1 MSNVEKAL
9 ALSEQ
14 GMYCFPVN
22 HTADNEKKP
31 YTPNGHLDATL
42 DPNVLMDWWAK
53 WPNAQVGVACGMSGI
68 AVADVDTKNGKDGWN
83 ELDTAWLDLG
93 DPFSYETGTGGSHLV
108 YLAPEGVALNGQ
120 SNYRGMQGVDR
131 RAGSSW
137 VMWVGDIPKRDEL
150 HLAPEWLLD
159 EAKERSVQG
168 FEGTVKDW
176 YDSLTPGE
184 PNVMVRR
191 AIKAIQD
198 DMGHSDMVS
207 ATYEA
212 IRLGSEG
219 NPGVPDLVEALE
231 DAWMNRPAENHT
243 TPESAWEYKFQE
255 ALLGGLE
262 KYGQTTELFKNLPEY
277 NIAMV
282 PASIPDALVTSPGT
296 KADFS
301 RLLGALVKETE
312 DDNRILSILWNC
324 SGTKKWAREWGLE
337 FSLKRIQ
344 DARHTPEPTREN
356 PAIEEK
362 REAEAKGKPTTFDLL
377 TEEER
382 EYLKTRPT
390 FVDRVESVAR
400 GMGYEQGAYFRAIG
414 WMMASMRYGMKG
426 YVPVSDTQRH
436 GLNLWN
442 IIMGYSGTGKS
453 VTDDFRDQVLDQ
465 IFDGDNQDGGVGYD
479 LGTDS
484 SPQGLHM
491 ALLERDGKASL
502 FSADEAS
509 GWFKTLGKRDWDSG
523 LEDILSDW
531 YMGKVSPSNKVN
543 LKELRGKSARTS
555 FSLQMFATPDR
566 LAETLTRDQ
575 FKSGF
580 LARVMWSFGEPKK
593 ESDAMFDIFKDS
605 ADRVTD
611 VEIVPEV
618 IQDIIADL
626 NASVAWIDKP
636 LVLKPTAEAAARM
649 GEAYKAMYR
658 MAEGRENWDIIE
670 PAITR
675 HMESLLKCSGIAAM
689 YREDTK
695 IELVDAL
702 HAIKAVEEWYKNL
715 FRVADLISAGQ
726 FQRRATEIENWI
738 IERGGTV
745 TKPQLTRR
753 FRNYIDKD
761 MREIESILTYL
772 VESGTINR
780 DESGGRI
787 KYELNG
793 RA

>member
-1 MSNVEKAL
+1 MANVEKAL

-42 DPNVLMDWWAK
+42 DPNVLMDWWVK
-53 WPNAQVGVACGMSGI
+53 WPNAQVGVACGKSGI

-93 DPFSYETGTGGSHLV
+93 NPFSYETGTGGSHLI

-137 VMWVGDIPKRDEL
+137 IMWVGDVPSRDEL

-159 EAKERSVQG
+159 EVKERSVQG
-168 FEGTVKDW
+168 FDGTIKDW

-231 DAWMNRPAENHT
+231 GAWMNRPAENHT

-301 RLLGALVKETE
+301 KLLGALVKETD

-324 SGTKKWAREWGLE
+324 NGTKKWAREWGLE
-337 FSLKRIQ
+337 FTLKRIQ

-362 REAEAKGKPTTFDLL
+362 REAEAKGKPSTFDLL

-382 EYLKTRPT
+382 GYLKTRPT
-390 FVDRVESVAR
+390 FVDRVEQVAKSLN
-400 GMGYEQGAYFRAIG
+400 YDQLPYFRSAA
-414 WMMASMRYGMKG
+414 WTMAAMAFSFKG
-426 YVPVSDTQRH
+426 FIPLSKTH
-436 GLNLWN
+436 KMGLNLWHIN
-442 IIMGYSGTGKS
+442 LGLSGTGKS
-453 VTDDFRDQVLDQ
+453 VVGGFRDSVLRTV
-465 IFDGDNQDGGVGYD
+465 FEGDNEGGIPFS
-479 LGTDS
+479 LGEDS
-484 SPQGLHM
+484 SPQGLHA
-491 ALLERDGKASL
+491 ALLDRDRKASL
-502 FSADEAS
+502 FSSDEAAGFFS
-509 GWFKTLGKRDWDSG
+509 TLGLRDWKTG
-523 LEDILSDW
+523 LDEKITSW
-531 YMGKVSPSNKVN
+531 YNGYVEGSNK
-543 LKELRGKSARTS
+543 LTMKELRGKTALTS
-555 FSLQMFATPDR
+555 FNMSMFGTPDKVTKVITADMFETGFMARVNWVIGNPPKDDGSRFMLDIDTSEDVEDFDTSAPEIMELASDLMAAVVHLDKPTALKPAPGVMKRLSEAYKATHDLAKGKENFDIIDPSLTR
-566 LAETLTRDQ
+566 LAETMMKCAGICAL
-575 FKSGF
+575 
-580 LARVMWSFGEPKK
+580 
-593 ESDAMFDIFKDS
+593 
-605 ADRVTD
+605 
-611 VEIVPEV
+611 
-618 IQDIIADL
+618 
-626 NASVAWIDKP
+626 
-636 LVLKPTAEAAARM
+636 
-649 GEAYKAMYR
+649 YR
-658 MAEGRENWDIIE
+658 SSETIE
-670 PAITR
+670 
-675 HMESLLKCSGIAAM
+675 M
-689 YREDTK
+689 
-695 IELVDAL
+695 VDAL
-702 HAIKAVEEWYKNL
+702 HAIRAAEEWNRNL
-715 FRVADLISAGQ
+715 HTVVGMVSAGD
-726 FQRRATEIENWI
+726 FQRRASEIEAWVSSQ
-738 IERGGTV
+738 GGTV
-745 TKPQLTRR
+745 TRTRLFHR
-753 FRNYIDKD
+753 FRNFIEKD
-761 MREIESILTYL
+761 SRELDSLLTYL

-780 DESGGRI
+780 EEEGRSV
-787 KYELNG
+787 KYSLNG

>member
-1 MSNVEKAL
+1 LANVEKVL

-42 DPNVLMDWWAK
+42 DPNVLADWWAK
-53 WPNAQVGVACGMSGI
+53 WPNAQVGVACGKSGI

-93 DPFSYETGTGGSHLV
+93 NPFSYETGTGGSHLI
-108 YLAPEGVALNGQ
+108 YLAPKGVSLNGQ

-137 VMWVGDIPKRDEL
+137 VMWVGDVPNRDEL

-159 EAKERSVQG
+159 EVKERSVQG
-168 FEGTVKDW
+168 FDGTIKDW

-231 DAWMNRPAENHT
+231 EAWMNRPAENHT
-243 TPESAWEYKFQE
+243 TPESAWQYKFQE

-282 PASIPDALVTSPGT
+282 PASVPDTLVTSPGT

-301 RLLGALVKETE
+301 KLLGALVKETE

-324 SGTKKWAREWGLE
+324 PGTRDLSREWSLE
-337 FSLKRIQ
+337 FTAKRIQ

-362 REAEAKGKPTTFDLL
+362 REAEAKGKPTSFDLL

-390 FVDRVESVAR
+390 FVDRVEQVAKSLNYDQ
-400 GMGYEQGAYFRAIG
+400 MPYFRSAA
-414 WMMASMRYGMKG
+414 WTMAAMAFSFKG
-426 YVPVSDTQRH
+426 FIPLSKTH
-436 GLNLWN
+436 KMGLNLWHIN
-442 IIMGYSGTGKS
+442 LGLSGTGKS
-453 VTDDFRDQVLDQ
+453 VVGGFRDSVLRTV
-465 IFDGDNQDGGVGYD
+465 FEGDNEGGIPFS
-479 LGTDS
+479 LGEDS
-484 SPQGLHM
+484 SPQGLHA
-491 ALLERDGKASL
+491 ALLDRDRKASL
-502 FSADEAS
+502 FSSDEAAGFFS
-509 GWFKTLGKRDWDSG
+509 TLGLRDWKTG
-523 LEDILSDW
+523 LDEKITSW
-531 YMGKVSPSNKVN
+531 YNGYVEGSNK
-543 LKELRGKSARTS
+543 LTMKELRGKTALTS
-555 FSLQMFATPDR
+555 FNMSMWGTPDKVTKVVTADMFETGFMARVNWVIGNPPKDDGSRFMLDIDTSEDVEDFDTSAPEITELASDLMAAVVHLDKPIALKPAPGVMKRLSEAYKATHDLAKGKENFDIIDPSLTR
-566 LAETLTRDQ
+566 LAETMMKCAGICAL
-575 FKSGF
+575 
-580 LARVMWSFGEPKK
+580 
-593 ESDAMFDIFKDS
+593 
-605 ADRVTD
+605 
-611 VEIVPEV
+611 
-618 IQDIIADL
+618 
-626 NASVAWIDKP
+626 
-636 LVLKPTAEAAARM
+636 
-649 GEAYKAMYR
+649 YR
-658 MAEGRENWDIIE
+658 SSETIE
-670 PAITR
+670 
-675 HMESLLKCSGIAAM
+675 M
-689 YREDTK
+689 
-695 IELVDAL
+695 VDAL
-702 HAIKAVEEWYKNL
+702 HAIRAAEEWNRNL
-715 FRVADLISAGQ
+715 HTVVGMVSAGD
-726 FQRRATEIENWI
+726 FQRRASEIEAWVSSQ
-738 IERGGTV
+738 GGTV
-745 TKPQLTRR
+745 TRTRLFHR
-753 FRNYIDKD
+753 FRNFIEKD
-761 MREIESILTYL
+761 SRELDSLLTYL
-772 VESGTINR
+772 VESGTMNR
-780 DESGGRI
+780 LEEGKSGV
-787 KYELNG
+787 KYALNG
-793 RA
+793 GV

>member
-1 MSNVEKAL
+1 
-9 ALSEQ
+9 
-14 GMYCFPVN
+14 
-22 HTADNEKKP
+22 
-31 YTPNGHLDATL
+31 
-42 DPNVLMDWWAK
+42 
-53 WPNAQVGVACGMSGI
+53 
-68 AVADVDTKNGKDGWN
+68 
-83 ELDTAWLDLG
+83 
-93 DPFSYETGTGGSHLV
+93 
-108 YLAPEGVALNGQ
+108 
-120 SNYRGMQGVDR
+120 
-131 RAGSSW
+131 
-137 VMWVGDIPKRDEL
+137 
-150 HLAPEWLLD
+150 
-159 EAKERSVQG
+159 
-168 FEGTVKDW
+168 
-176 YDSLTPGE
+176 
-184 PNVMVRR
+184 
-191 AIKAIQD
+191 
-198 DMGHSDMVS
+198 
-207 ATYEA
+207 
-212 IRLGSEG
+212 
-219 NPGVPDLVEALE
+219 
-231 DAWMNRPAENHT
+231 
-243 TPESAWEYKFQE
+243 
-255 ALLGGLE
+255 
-262 KYGQTTELFKNLPEY
+262 
-277 NIAMV
+277 
-282 PASIPDALVTSPGT
+282 
-296 KADFS
+296 
-301 RLLGALVKETE
+301 
-312 DDNRILSILWNC
+312 
-324 SGTKKWAREWGLE
+324 
-337 FSLKRIQ
+337 
-344 DARHTPEPTREN
+344 
-356 PAIEEK
+356 
-362 REAEAKGKPTTFDLL
+362 
-377 TEEER
+377 
-382 EYLKTRPT
+382 
-390 FVDRVESVAR
+390 
-400 GMGYEQGAYFRAIG
+400 
-414 WMMASMRYGMKG
+414 
-426 YVPVSDTQRH
+426 
-436 GLNLWN
+436 
-442 IIMGYSGTGKS
+442 MGYSGTGKS

-465 IFDGDNQDGGVGYD
+465 IFDGDNPDGGVGYD

-670 PAITR
+670 PAVTR
-675 HMESLLKCSGIAAM
+675 HMEALLKCSGIAAM
-689 YREDTK
+689 YREDMK

-738 IERGGTV
+738 IERGGSV

-780 DESGGRI
+780 DETGGRI

>member
-1 MSNVEKAL
+1 MANLEKAL

-14 GMYCFPVN
+14 GMYVFPVN

-31 YTPNGHLDATL
+31 YTTNGHLDASR
-42 DPNVLMDWWAK
+42 DPKTIKYWWTK
-53 WPNAQVGVACGMSGI
+53 HPNAEVGVACGESGI
-68 AVADVDTKNGKDGWN
+68 AVADVDTKNGKDGWTS
-83 ELDTAWLDLG
+83 LDEAWLDLG
-93 DPFSYETGTGGSHLV
+93 SPFSYETGTGGSHLI
-108 YLAPEGVALNGQ
+108 YLAPEGLNLNGQ
-120 SNYRGMQGVDR
+120 SNYRGLIGVDR

-137 VMWVGDIPKRDEL
+137 VMWTGDVPNRGDL
-150 HLAPEWLLD
+150 QPAPEWLLD

-198 DMGHSDMVS
+198 DMSHSDMVS

-219 NPGVPDLVEALE
+219 SPGVPELVEALE
-231 DAWMNRPAENHT
+231 EAWMNRPVENHT

-277 NIAMV
+277 NISLV
-282 PASIPDALVTSPGT
+282 PASIPDSLTTTPGT

-301 RLLGALVKETE
+301 RLLGALIKETE
-312 DDNRILSILWNC
+312 DDNRILSVLWNC
-324 SGTKKWAREWGLE
+324 NGTKKWAREWGLE
-337 FSLKRIQ
+337 FTAKRIQ
-344 DARHTPEPTREN
+344 DARTTPEPTREN

-362 REAEAKGKPTTFDLL
+362 REAEAKGKPTNFDLL
-377 TEEER
+377 TPEER
-382 EYLKTRPT
+382 EFLKARPT
-390 FVDRVESVAR
+390 FADHVETVALN
-400 GMGYEQGAYFRAIG
+400 MGYDQTSYFRAIG
-414 WMMASMRYGMKG
+414 WMMASMRYGTKG

-465 IFDGDNQDGGVGYD
+465 IFAGDNEDGGVGYD

-543 LKELRGKSARTS
+543 LKELRGKSAKTS
-555 FSLQMFATPDR
+555 FALQMFATPDR
-566 LAETLTRDQ
+566 LTETLTRDQ

-580 LARVMWSFGEPKK
+580 LARVMWSFGDPKK
-593 ESDAMFDIFKDS
+593 ESDAMFNIFKDS
-605 ADRVTD
+605 ADDVTD

-626 NASVAWIDKP
+626 NASIAWIDKP

-658 MAEGRENWDIIE
+658 LAEGRENWDIIE

-675 HMESLLKCSGIAAM
+675 HMEALLKCAGIAAM
-689 YREDTK
+689 YREDSQ

-702 HAIKAVEEWYKNL
+702 HGIKAVEEWYKNL

-780 DESGGRI
+780 DETGGRVR
-787 KYELNG
+787 YELNG

>member
-1 MSNVEKAL
+1 MANVEKAL

-53 WPNAQVGVACGMSGI
+53 WPNAQVGVACGKSGI
-68 AVADVDTKNGKDGWN
+68 AVADVDTKNGKDGWAS
-83 ELDTAWLDLG
+83 LDEAWLDLG
-93 DPFSYETGTGGSHLV
+93 SPFSYETGTGGSHLV
-108 YLAPEGVALNGQ
+108 YLSPEGLNLNGQ
-120 SNYRGMQGVDR
+120 SNYRGLVGVDR

-137 VMWVGDIPKRDEL
+137 VMWTGDVPDRADL
-150 HLAPEWLLD
+150 QPAPEWLLD

-231 DAWMNRPAENHT
+231 EAWMNRPAENHT

-282 PASIPDALVTSPGT
+282 PASIPDALVTSPGA

-301 RLLGALVKETE
+301 KLLGALVKET
-312 DDNRILSILWNC
+312 DDDDRILSILWNC
-324 SGTKKWAREWGLE
+324 NGTKKWAREWGLE

-377 TEEER
+377 TEDER

-675 HMESLLKCSGIAAM
+675 HMEALLKCSGIAAM

>member
-14 GMYCFPVN
+14 GMYVFPVN
-22 HTADNEKKP
+22 HTEDNEKKP

-42 DPNVLMDWWAK
+42 DPNLIMDWWQKHPKAEI
-53 WPNAQVGVACGMSGI
+53 GVACGKSGI

-83 ELDTAWLDLG
+83 ALDQAWYDLG
-93 DPFSYETGTGGSHLV
+93 EPFSYPTGTGGSHLV
-108 YLAPEGVALNGQ
+108 YLAPEGLDLNGTA
-120 SNYRGMQGVDR
+120 NYRGLEGVDR

-137 VMWVGDIPKRDEL
+137 VMWVGDVPNRSEL
-150 HLAPEWLLD
+150 SPAPEWLLD
-159 EAKERSVQG
+159 ESRTHVVQG
-168 FEGTVKDW
+168 FEGTVSEW
-176 YDSLTPGE
+176 YESLVTGE

-191 AIKAIQD
+191 AIKAISV
-198 DMGHSDMVS
+198 DMSHSEMVA

-212 IRLGSEG
+212 IRLGAEG

-231 DAWMNRPAENHT
+231 NAWMNRPAENHT

-255 ALLGGLE
+255 ALVGGLE
-262 KYGQTTELFKNLPEY
+262 KYGETTDLLKNLPEY
-277 NIAMV
+277 SIDLV
-282 PASIPDALVTSPGT
+282 PKSITDSLVTTPGT
-296 KADFS
+296 KTDFS
-301 RLLGALVKETE
+301 KLLGMLVKETN

-324 SGTKKWAREWGLE
+324 NGTKKWSREWGLE
-337 FSLKRIQ
+337 FTAKRIQ
-344 DARHTPEPTREN
+344 EARVKPEPTREN
-356 PAIEEK
+356 PKIEEK
-362 REAEAKGKPTTFDLL
+362 REAEAKGKPTSFDLL

-382 EYLKTRPT
+382 EYLKKRPT
-390 FVDRVESVAR
+390 FADRVEQAAVD
-400 GMGYEQGAYFRAIG
+400 MGYDQTAYFRAIG
-414 WMMASMRYGMKG
+414 WMMGSMVYGMKG
-426 YVPVSDTQRH
+426 FVPVSDTQKH

-453 VTDDFRDQVLDQ
+453 VTDDFRDQSLDR
-465 IFDGDNQDGGVGYD
+465 IFEGDNEDRVGYD

-509 GWFKTLGKRDWDSG
+509 GFFKTLGKRDWDSG
-523 LEDILSDW
+523 LEDTLSDW

-555 FSLQMFATPDR
+555 FSMQMFATPER
-566 LAETLTRDQ
+566 LAETLSREQ

-580 LARVMWSFGEPKK
+580 LARVMWSFGDPKK
-593 ESDAMFDIFKDS
+593 ETDEMFNIFKDS
-605 ADRVTD
+605 SKNVKD

-618 IQDIIADL
+618 IQNIIADL
-626 NASVAWIDKP
+626 KSSTLWIDKP
-636 LVLKPTAEAAARM
+636 LVLKPSKEAKERM
-649 GEAYKAMYR
+649 GVAYKAMYR
-658 MAEGRENWDIIE
+658 MAEGKENWDIIE

-675 HMESLLKCSGIAAM
+675 HMEAMLKCAGIAAM
-689 YREDTK
+689 YREDDR

-702 HAIKAVEEWYKNL
+702 HAIKIVEEWYKNL

-726 FQRRATEIENWI
+726 FQRRASEIENWI
-738 IERGGTV
+738 EERGGSV

-780 DESGGRI
+780 EEAGRSI
-787 KYELNG
+787 RYELNG

>member
-1 MSNVEKAL
+1 MANVEKAL

-14 GMYCFPVN
+14 GMYCLPVN

-53 WPNAQVGVACGMSGI
+53 WPNAQVGVACGKSGI

-93 DPFSYETGTGGSHLV
+93 NPFSYETGTGGSHLI

-137 VMWVGDIPKRDEL
+137 VMWVGDVPNRDEL

-168 FEGTVKDW
+168 FEGTIKDW

-231 DAWMNRPAENHT
+231 EAWMNRPAENHT
-243 TPESAWEYKFQE
+243 TPESAWQHKFQE

-282 PASIPDALVTSPGT
+282 PASVPDALVTSPGT
-296 KADFS
+296 KSDFS
-301 RLLGALVKETE
+301 KLLGALVKETD

-324 SGTKKWAREWGLE
+324 NGTKKWAREWGLE
-337 FSLKRIQ
+337 FCLRRIQ

-377 TEEER
+377 TEGER

-390 FVDRVESVAR
+390 FVDRVEQVAKN
-400 GMGYEQGAYFRAIG
+400 MGYDQLGYFRAIG

-566 LAETLTRDQ
+566 LAESLTRDQ

-675 HMESLLKCSGIAAM
+675 HMEALLKCSGIAAM

-780 DESGGRI
+780 DETGGRI

>member
-1 MSNVEKAL
+1 MSLVKAL
-9 ALSEQ
+9 DLVSK
-14 GMYCFPVN
+14 GYYVFPVK
-22 HTADNEKKP
+22 HGEDNTK
-31 YTPNGHLDATL
+31 TPLTEHGHLDATR
-42 DPNVLMDWWAK
+42 DAETIRKWWKKNPDAK
-53 WPNAQVGVACGMSGI
+53 PGVACGKSGI
-68 AVADVDTKNGKDGWN
+68 IVADIDTKNGKDGWAS
-83 ELDTAWLDLG
+83 LDEAWLDLG
-93 DPFSYETGTGGSHLV
+93 DPFSYETGTGGSHLI
-108 YLAPEGVALNGQ
+108 YLSPEGLSLSPSV
-120 SNYRGMQGVDR
+120 NYRGMVGVDI
-131 RAGSSW
+131 RAGESW
-137 VMWVGDIPKRDEL
+137 VLWAGESVGRDNL
-150 HLAPEWLLD
+150 SLAPEWMLD
-159 EAKERSVQG
+159 EKTARAIQG
-168 FEGTVKDW
+168 FSGTVEEW
-176 YDSLTPGE
+176 FSSLVPGA

-191 AIKAIQD
+191 AIKAINP
-198 DMGHSDMVS
+198 DMTHEQMVS
-207 ATYEA
+207 GTYEA
-212 IRLGSEG
+212 IRLGCEG
-219 NPGVPDLVEALE
+219 ATGVPELLEALE
-231 DAWMNRPAENHT
+231 EAWMNRPAENHT
-243 TPESAWEYKFQE
+243 TPESAWQYKFQE

-262 KYGQTTELFKNLPEY
+262 KYGQTTELLKNLPEY
-277 NIAMV
+277 NISMV
-282 PASIPDALVTSPGT
+282 PASIPDTLITTPGG
-296 KADFS
+296 KAEFS
-301 RLLGALVKETE
+301 RLLGLLVKEVE
-312 DDNRILSILWNC
+312 SDERVLSILWNC
-324 SGTKKWAREWGLE
+324 PGTRDLSREWSLE
-337 FSLKRIQ
+337 FTLKRIQ

-362 REAEAKGKPTTFDLL
+362 REAEAKGKPTSFDLL

-390 FVDRVESVAR
+390 FVDQVEQVAKN
-400 GMGYEQGAYFRAIG
+400 MGYDQLGYFRAIG

-675 HMESLLKCSGIAAM
+675 HMEALLKCSGIAAM

-780 DESGGRI
+780 DETGGRI

>member
-42 DPNVLMDWWAK
+42 DPNLIMDWWAK
-53 WPNAQVGVACGMSGI
+53 WPNAQVGVACGNSGI

-93 DPFSYETGTGGSHLV
+93 NPFSYETGTGGSHLI
-108 YLAPEGVALNGQ
+108 YMAPEGVALNGQ

-131 RAGSSW
+131 RGGSSW
-137 VMWVGDIPKRDEL
+137 VMWVGDVPNRDEL
-150 HLAPEWLLD
+150 HPAPEWLLD

-231 DAWMNRPAENHT
+231 EAWMNRPAENHT
-243 TPESAWEYKFQE
+243 TPESAWQYKFQE

-301 RLLGALVKETE
+301 RLLGLLVKETD

-324 SGTKKWAREWGLE
+324 NGTKKWARDWGLE
-337 FSLKRIQ
+337 FCLRRIQ

-390 FVDRVESVAR
+390 FVDHVESAAR

-658 MAEGRENWDIIE
+658 MAEGREHWDIIE
-670 PAITR
+670 PAVTR
-675 HMESLLKCSGIAAM
+675 HMEALLKCSGIAAM
-689 YREDTK
+689 YREDTR

-726 FQRRATEIENWI
+726 FQRRAAEIENWI

-793 RA
+793 GA